1 MAILPGILPLTIN
14 RGTAFDSV
22 ILRLT
27 DEDVTVSGTLNPNV
41 AGTFTIHGSF
51 GNYDLFIL
59 EGSPSTFLYY
69 NTTATSYVIARI
81 LTQAAL
87 TDYWVPAAPITSP
100 TGTYAP
106 QGANTG
112 TATVTNH
119 PVDLTTY
126 TPEAQVR
133 RQPFGGLVLTLD
145 TSVTNAAGG
154 EITIASMTGDETRVI
169 ESHGNF
175 NWDLVLS
182 TASDRFGPYVK
193 GSFTISDNITQASS
207 APPTPP

>member
-1 MAILPGILPLTIN
+1 MAVLPGTLPLTIN
-14 RGTAFDSV
+14 RGTAFPSV

-27 DEDVTVSGTLNPNV
+27 DEDVTVSGTLSPNV
-41 AGTFTIHGSF
+41 AGTFTVHGTF

-59 EGSPSTFLYY
+59 EGSPSTFLYF
-69 NTTATSYVIARI
+69 NTTAASFVIARV

-100 TGTYAP
+100 TGTYVAH
-106 QGANTG
+106 GANTG

-119 PVDLTTY
+119 PVDLTGY
-126 TPEAQVR
+126 TPETQVR
-133 RQPFGGLVLTLD
+133 RQPFGGLVLQLSS
-145 TSVTNAAGG
+145 SVTDIPGG
-154 EITIASMTGDETRVI
+154 EITIAAMTAAQTRVI

-175 NWDLVLS
+175 DWDLVLA
-182 TASDRFGPYVK
+182 TVTDRFGPYVK
-193 GSFTISDNITQASS
+193 GPFTISDNITQETA

>member
-14 RGTAFDSV
+14 RGTAFDSQV
-22 ILRLT
+22 LRLT
-27 DEDVTVSGTLNPNV
+27 DESVTVSGTLNPNV
-41 AGTFTIHGSF
+41 AGTFVPHGTF
-51 GNYDLFIL
+51 GNYDLFVL

-69 NTTATSYVIARI
+69 NTTATSYIIART
-81 LTQAAL
+81 LTQGGL
-87 TDYWVPAAPITSP
+87 TDYWLLIPAATTP
-100 TGTYAP
+100 TGSYTAA
-106 QGANTG
+106 GAYTG
-112 TATVTNH
+112 TATATNH

-145 TSVTNAAGG
+145 TSVTDAAGG

>member
-119 PVDLTTY
+119 PVDLTGY
-126 TPEAQVR
+126 TPQAQVR
-133 RQPFGGLVLTLD
+133 RQPLGGLVLTLSA
-145 TSVTNAAGG
+145 SVTDVSGG
-154 EITIASMTGDETRVI
+154 EITIAAITADDTRAI
-169 ESHGNF
+169 ESHGDF
-175 NWDLVLS
+175 DWDLVLA
-182 TASDRFGPYVK
+182 TMTDRFGPYVK
-193 GSFTISDNITQASS
+193 GPFTISDNITQETA
-207 APPTPP
+207 APPSPP